1 MNPHP
6 HPHPH
11 PHPEHTAEEHRVVI
25 VGAGPVGLAAALLL
39 ARSGVAV
46 TVLERDEAPSTHPK
60 ARGIRPRTME
70 LFMQWGIADPLYEIA
85 LPEEA
90 NRFIYCDTLAGEEIA
105 RTGEVEASG
114 PSVSLARAC
123 RVAQD
128 SALRSILGAV
138 RAEPLVTVRLGSP
151 VVAIEQDDDGVRAVD
166 ASGAEHRGD
175 YLIGADGAASA
186 VRRLLGI
193 GMEGVPLIGYGQSI
207 YWRGDLARW
216 TADRLCIQFHTG
228 ARSGHPA
235 SVASVDGKDR
245 WITMVMQP
253 ASESRPEPP
262 TPEEAREI
270 IALAVGAPA
279 GEEVEPEI
287 LDITTW
293 RISAQVAERWREGR
307 VFLAGDAAHTF
318 PPTGGFGMNTG
329 IQDAH
334 NLAWKLAAVLS
345 GDAAPT
351 LLDSYEAER
360 APVARSNAAWSAEN
374 GARFRR
380 IQAAIAAGDDEALA
394 AQLDEQRGHVDA
406 SDQDLAFRYPSGA
419 LDGDDPNT
427 GSPLTEARLGS
438 RFPETWLEIDGE
450 TRSSNTDPARGFCV
464 VVADPAL
471 RAPARA
477 VLERVGVP
485 GSTALAAAPV
495 LGAASAAVI
504 RPDGIVAWCG
514 DGDATEWEA
523 ALLRILGR
531 RR

>member
-6 HPHPH
+6 DRV
-11 PHPEHTAEEHRVVI
+11 AEEPRVVI

-39 ARSGVAV
+39 ARSGIAS
-46 TVLERDEAPSTHPK
+46 TVLEQDEAPSTHPK

-70 LFMQWGIADPLYEIA
+70 LFMQWGIADPLYAIA

-105 RTGEVEASG
+105 RTGEIESKGSATT
-114 PSVSLARAC
+114 LARAC

-138 RAEPLVTVRLGSP
+138 EAEPLVTVRLGSP

-166 ASGAEHRGD
+166 ASGAVHLGD
-175 YLIGADGAASA
+175 YLVGADGAASA
-186 VRRLLGI
+186 VRRLLGV
-193 GMEGVPLIGYGQSI
+193 GMEGAPVIGYGQSI
-207 YWRGDLARW
+207 YWRGNLSRW

-235 SVASVDGKDR
+235 SVASVDGKER

-253 ASESRPEPP
+253 ASETRPEPP

-270 IALAVGAPA
+270 IARAVGAA
-279 GEEVEPEI
+279 VGDEVDPEI

-334 NLAWKLAAVLS
+334 NLVWKLAAVLA
-345 GDAAPT
+345 GNAGPG

-394 AQLDEQRGHVDA
+394 EQLDAQRGHVDA
-406 SDQDLAFRYPSGA
+406 SDQDLAFRYETGA
-419 LDGDDPNT
+419 LAGRDPND
-427 GSPLTEARLGS
+427 GSPTARARLGS
-438 RFPETWLEIDGE
+438 RFPETALLIDGE
-450 TRSSNTDPARGFCV
+450 RRSSNTDPVDGFRI
-464 VVADPAL
+464 VVADA
-471 RAPARA
+471 AQVAAAGIEAARTM
-477 VLERVGVP
+477 LERLGLP
-485 GSTALAAAPV
+485 G
-495 LGAASAAVI
+495 SAAVADAAVLGVAEAAI
-504 RPDGIVAWCG
+504 VRPDGIVAWCG
-514 DGDATEWEA
+514 AADPAEWEA
-523 ALLRILGR
+523 ALLGILER
-531 RR
+531 RP